1 MAGSLVLIDSV
12 TASDDATVTLGTT
25 DWDSSYN
32 VYMVTLN
39 KIIPAT
45 DNTNINARL
54 TKASDNSV
62 DDSSNYDRV
71 MVELRADGSFY
82 DYSGADSDA
91 MFLDLSGTGT
101 GEQVNGVAYLFNF
114 NNASE
119 YSFLTF
125 ENTGLDSS
133 ANLRGRQGGFVLT
146 VAQATNGIQFY
157 FGSGN
162 IDSGEFKL
170 YGLKK

>member
-12 TASDDATVTLGTT
+12 TASDDASVTLGTT

-32 VYMVTLN
+32 VYMVTFN
-39 KIIPAT
+39 KMIPAT

-62 DDSSNYDRV
+62 DSSSNYDRA
-71 MVELRADGSFY
+71 MEDLRADSSY
-82 DYSGADSDA
+82 YSYQSTDSDA
-91 MFLDLSGTGT
+91 MYLDLSGTGT

-114 NNASE
+114 NDSSE

-133 ANLRGRQGGFVLT
+133 ANLRGRQGGFILT

-157 FGSGN
+157 FSSGN
-162 IDSGEFKL
+162 IASGDFKL